1 MNKTLSPVSL
11 CVLVILALCFA
22 GCHQRINHGGRTP
35 LVEVAGQVLY
45 TDDLDRVMPV
55 GISSDDSVLF
65 AENYV
70 RNWIEDALLQHKAQR
85 NVANDPEVEALVA
98 AYRRALVLH
107 LYQQRLID
115 QRLMSDITSVQVDSF
130 YQENINQFLL
140 EKPLVKGLYIKVPL
154 KDAGVKNVRQWYTQR
169 EDEVLEL
176 LEKYSLQHAADYLY
190 FYDKWIPLEDV
201 LEKMPLTVSNPVKYV
216 KSNPHLELKDTAFYH
231 FLHVDSVLTVG
242 EPMPLDYA
250 EGEIRGMLMNIKR
263 VDFMRQVRNELY
275 EDALEKNNII
285 YY

>member
-1 MNKTLSPVSL
+1 MKKNLFPASL
-11 CVLVILALCFA
+11 WVLVILAFWLV

-35 LVEVAGQVLY
+35 LVEVAGQILY
-45 TDDLDRVMPV
+45 TDDLERVMPV

-65 AENYV
+65 AESYV

-85 NVANDPEVEALVA
+85 NVANDPEVEALVT

-115 QRLMSDITSVQVDSF
+115 QRLMFEITPMQVDSF
-130 YQENINQFLL
+130 YQENVSQFLL
-140 EKPLVKGLYIKVPL
+140 EKPLAKGLYIKVPL
-154 KDAGVKNVRQWYTQR
+154 KDAGVRNVRQWYTQR

-201 LEKMPLTVSNPVKYV
+201 VGKLPLEVSNPVKYV
-216 KSNPHLELKDTAFYH
+216 MGNPHLELKDTAFYH
-231 FLHVDSVLTVG
+231 FLHVDSVLAVG

-250 EGEIRGMLMNIKR
+250 EGEIREMLMNIKR

-275 EDALEKNNII
+275 EDALKKNNIT